1 MDIFCQP
8 FYQLGIVVVEK
19 DSEQAIKHAHYTK
32 INILRIMSIIKTNF
46 HKIM

>member
-8 FYQLGIVVVEK
+8 FYQLGIVVLE
-19 DSEQAIKHAHYTK
+19 DSEQAIRHAHCTK